1 MKTGSCANESTY
13 KGTAGPTGRNA
24 NAMGR
29 NINERA
35 MGRNFQNRGS
45 MVVLNR
51 YASALCFLKV
61 SWMDDILRY
70 AVLCFAVLICHA
82 MLCYAYVAVLHER
95 MTG

>member
-51 YASALCFLKV
+51 YASALCFLDV
-61 SWMDDILRY
+61 FSMVVRGAI
-70 AVLCFAVLICHA
+70 VV
-82 MLCYAYVAVLHER
+82 R
-95 MTG
+95 MRCAGKSGRF